1 MAGYGNKQG
10 TSTAEYFTVIS
21 SQLLANPKIQAAIEE
36 YARGAVRA
44 MAPEAVC
51 AVLGLLEDRTHR
63 DHAKVAL
70 AVMEKFDPTPRGP
83 LVQIENH
90 NTSVTV
96 GGDAAMER
104 IKELCAKHGIDPD
117 TLLAA
122 SPAEMAEMRTK
133 LIEAKPA
140 EPGAEPRP

>member
-1 MAGYGNKQG
+1 
-10 TSTAEYFTVIS
+10 
-21 SQLLANPKIQAAIEE
+21 
-36 YARGAVRA
+36 
-44 MAPEAVC
+44 
-51 AVLGLLEDRTHR
+51 
-63 DHAKVAL
+63 
-70 AVMEKFDPTPRGP
+70 MEKFDPTPRGP